1 MCLKSGSICICSPSG
16 QTCFLKHILYV
27 QCNVLNNEHVL
38 SAQKEPKTQEIE
50 DVALQ
55 YLNIMYGTCSEYSK
69 GT

>member
-27 QCNVLNNEHVL
+27 QCTLYSNVLNNEHVL

-50 DVALQ
+50 DVALCTE
-55 YLNIMYGTCSEYSK
+55 LEYNVRNMF
-69 GT
+69 